1 MITNGVMLVIVVGAL
16 IQIFLLLNLETLE
29 EDEAELERYT

>member
-16 IQIFLLLNLETLE
+16 IQTSQILNLETLE
-29 EDEAELERYT
+29 EDAAGLEKYT